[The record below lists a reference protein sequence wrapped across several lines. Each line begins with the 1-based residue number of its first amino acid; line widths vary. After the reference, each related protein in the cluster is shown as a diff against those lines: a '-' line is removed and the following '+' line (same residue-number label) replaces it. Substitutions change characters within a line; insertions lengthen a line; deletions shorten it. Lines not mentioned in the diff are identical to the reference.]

1 MVLKE
6 RQQFQWNFPFF
17 GLPPEYKAQIH
28 EQIFQLTFNSRGSIP
43 FEQAYN
49 MPVYLRRW
57 YIQRLDKAYT
67 EENEAIEKSQRK
79 SIKPNFPKIKK

>member
-1 MVLKE
+1 
-6 RQQFQWNFPFF
+6 
-17 GLPPEYKAQIH
+17 
-28 EQIFQLTFNSRGSIP
+28 
-43 FEQAYN
+43 

-79 SIKPNFPKIKK
+79 SIKSNFPKIKK

>member
-1 MVLKE
+1 
-6 RQQFQWNFPFF
+6 
-17 GLPPEYKAQIH
+17 
-28 EQIFQLTFNSRGSIP
+28 
-43 FEQAYN
+43 

-79 SIKPNFPKIKK
+79 SIKPNLPKIKK